1 MRNVVLLCLDT
12 VRQDYFDRFAS
23 RLTEQADTVYTQ
35 CRAASGWSIPSHA
48 SMFTGE
54 LPHVHGVHTHS
65 RQYSQIDRA
74 ETFIADLPT
83 HTHIG
88 VSTNAYASGAYG
100 FDSYFD
106 EFTDVSRDGLQF
118 EDGLSPTDPSIDGP
132 MDFLSRSLRHR
143 HPLRSVANGVL
154 WKFNPY
160 DYLYSGRP
168 WPERKDNGTTEALS
182 VARSRILDSESTNTP
197 VFAFL
202 NLMEA
207 HFPMYH
213 HREYD
218 QDLHSVSNN
227 WTSKEGP
234 DGGAYDISHN
244 VEEYEQYLENYRE
257 LYRASIDYMDRHVSA
272 WIEELCRNTNNDT
285 TVVITS
291 DHGHNL
297 GTEAD
302 GFLFGHH
309 TSLSEA
315 VLHVPL
321 LIINPPDGYP
331 ERQER
336 LVSHLELG
344 ALLVALAHDDNYCF
358 AADQILAEVIGH
370 TGAFPI
376 SSKLTYWDRL
386 IRTVFD
392 GTEKT
397 TWDSLGSVD
406 TSTIDPESPSTQ
418 THLNSMD
425 GSYPAEDVRLFDV
438 DIQTAKRT
446 AVQSEIDSRD
456 TEVESEVQQRLSD
469 LGYV

>member
-1 MRNVVLLCLDT
+1 MRNVLLLCLDT
-12 VRQDYFDRFAS
+12 VRTDYFEQFAP
-23 RLTEQADTVYTQ
+23 RLTQQADTVYTQ
-35 CRAASGWSIPSHA
+35 CRAASGWSVPSHA

-65 RQYSQIDRA
+65 RQYTQIPRN
-74 ETFIADLPT
+74 ETFIADLPA
-83 HTHIG
+83 HTSIG

-100 FDSYFD
+100 FDSYFE

-118 EDGLSPTDPSIDGP
+118 DAGLSPSDPSINSP
-132 MDFLSRSLRHR
+132 MDFLSRSLRHP
-143 HPLRSVANGVL
+143 HPFRSFANGVL

-160 DYLYSGRP
+160 DYLYSSRP
-168 WPERKDNGTTEALS
+168 WPEKKDNGTKEALS
-182 VARSRILDSESTNTP
+182 VARSTILDMESTNSP
-197 VFAFL
+197 LFAFL

-213 HREYD
+213 HQEYD
-218 QDLHSVSNN
+218 QDLHSVPTS

-244 VEEYEQYLENYRE
+244 VEQYEQYLENYRE
-257 LYRASIDYMDRHVSA
+257 LYAASIDYMDRLVSD
-272 WIEELCRNTNNDT
+272 WIDEIRRNTENDT

-302 GFLFGHH
+302 EFLFGHH

-331 ERQER
+331 ERHDQ
-336 LVSHLELG
+336 LVSHLDLG
-344 ALLVALAHDDNYCF
+344 SLLVALAHDEEYRF
-358 AADQILAEVIGH
+358 AADRILAEVIGH

-376 SSKLTYWDRL
+376 NSKLTYWDRL
-386 IRTVFD
+386 IRSVYN

-397 TWDSLGSVD
+397 TWDSLGTVD
-406 TSTIDPESPSTQ
+406 AYSLDPESPSKQ
-418 THLNSMD
+418 THVNSID
-425 GSYPAEDVRLFDV
+425 GTYPEEDVGLFDV
-438 DIQTAKRT
+438 DILTAKRT
-446 AVQSEIDSRD
+446 AVENEFDSQD
-456 TEVESEVQQRLSD
+456 TDVEGEVKQRLSD